1 MIRCFFPFLS
11 RKSHFL
17 AFRWKRIYNY
27 NRRRN
32 FVFFPNQ
39 KIPTLLLQERTN
51 FEQSVLDRFSNG
63 SKRFSGIGRKR
74 STKAEAILRARIHL
88 LLFARVA
95 IGAWIVEERGR
106 RGLENV
112 LSPILLAQDKKR
124 KKEGWEEGGS
134 SSLLRD
140 IPAIPPFAPLFEA
153 SRVRPALLLVNRKKR
168 REKGQRG
175 WWGR

>member
-51 FEQSVLDRFSNG
+51 FEQSVLDQSVRNDFPESEGNG
-63 SKRFSGIGRKR
+63 ARR
-74 STKAEAILRARIHL
+74 SRQ
-88 LLFARVA
+88 FY
-95 IGAWIVEERGR
+95 ERGF
-106 RGLENV
+106 
-112 LSPILLAQDKKR
+112 IYY
-124 KKEGWEEGGS
+124 
-134 SSLLRD
+134 SLL
-140 IPAIPPFAPLFEA
+140 E
-153 SRVRPALLLVNRKKR
+153 
-168 REKGQRG
+168 
-175 WWGR
+175 

>member
-51 FEQSVLDRFSNG
+51 FEQSVLDHG

-74 STKAEAILRARIHL
+74 STKVEAILRARIHL

-140 IPAIPPFAPLFEA
+140 IPVIRLPLPSPLF
-153 SRVRPALLLVNRKKR
+153 SRHRVCALLYCS
-168 REKGQRG
+168 
-175 WWGR
+175 